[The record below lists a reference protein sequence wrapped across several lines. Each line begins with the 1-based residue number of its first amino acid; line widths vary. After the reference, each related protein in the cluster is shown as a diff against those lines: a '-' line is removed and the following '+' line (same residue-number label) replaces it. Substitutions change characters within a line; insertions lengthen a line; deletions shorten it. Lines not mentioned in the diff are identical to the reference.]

1 MQRFVL
7 GLMLLLT
14 KPVCAQI
21 YFQNPSFEDDSL
33 IAPCEFC
40 SVSNWQP
47 CNTGGGENF
56 VVNAAYVD
64 SQMSYWVNSSHATDG
79 EFFTGITAFDPLL
92 FGDSQISLSQQ
103 LDCSLK
109 PEKQYCFT
117 IDYLS
122 RVTNFG
128 TGLEYEGQSFFQVIV
143 SNDSCTNGEM
153 VFELFD
159 LDTSW
164 HTILVSFMLTDE
176 RNILW
181 LKQKPQSGSTYGAA
195 IDNLSPITCLNY
207 NEVQST
213 TNDTSISIGNCI
225 TLNATPLGAYDSA
238 YWKTSSGTIVGTGLV
253 GVQVCPTGFTEYVA
267 CTRSTDCG
275 QFWSYDTVR
284 VEVPNGVPSTKPFIA
299 SITPTT
305 NCSHN
310 NFYVSTNQ
318 NCTLEVYDLSG
329 RVMYTA
335 GLHQGKQTFKLNE
348 LSNGVY
354 ICKLQSHQAVQT
366 QRIVITNCN

>member
-1 MQRFVL
+1 MRLAVL
-7 GLMLLLT
+7 VLMLLLT

-33 IAPCEFC
+33 TAPCYGC
-40 SVSNWQP
+40 TP
-47 CNTGGGENF
+47 
-56 VVNAAYVD
+56 
-64 SQMSYWVNSSHATDG
+64 SYWFHCSGQGSTFDSTAEALFPFCLNYMYPSDG
-79 EFFTGITAFDPLL
+79 EFFVNLTTYDPAI
-92 FGDSQISLSQQ
+92 FGDSQQSLFQAFA
-103 LDCSLK
+103 CSLHANK
-109 PEKQYCFT
+109 SYSFSF
-117 IDYLS
+117 DYI
-122 RVTNFG
+122 
-128 TGLEYEGQSFFQVIV
+128 TGLNNDGTFNGHSHLEVIGTNDTCQV
-143 SNDSCTNGEM
+143 GE
-153 VFELFD
+153 VLFD
-159 LDTSW
+159 QYDVDTAW
-164 HTILVSFMLTDE
+164 HQMVVTFTPTQDW
-176 RNILW
+176 NIIW
-181 LKQKPQSGSTYGAA
+181 LRQKVPTNESYGAL
-195 IDNLSPITCLNY
+195 IDNFSPITCLNY

-225 TLNATPLGAYDSA
+225 TLNATALGAFDSA
-238 YWKTSSGTIVGTGLV
+238 YWKTSSGTIVGNGLV
-253 GVQVCPTGFTEYVA
+253 GIQVCPTGFTEYVV

-305 NCSHN
+305 NCSQN

-329 RVMYTA
+329 RMLHTTK
-335 GLHQGKQTFKLNE
+335 LHQGKQTFKLNE

-354 ICKLQSHQAVQT
+354 ICKLQSHQSVHT